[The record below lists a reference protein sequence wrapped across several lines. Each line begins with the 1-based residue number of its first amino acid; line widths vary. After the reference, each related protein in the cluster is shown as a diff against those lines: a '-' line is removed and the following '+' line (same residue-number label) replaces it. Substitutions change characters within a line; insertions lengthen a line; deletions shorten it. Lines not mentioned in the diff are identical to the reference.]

1 LKIFWEQVLLTIVIK
16 MTELNK
22 KELRK
27 ELIKIYGS
35 FDKEDYNEKIIDR
48 VTEIDRI
55 YGGVTRLLDDDLGKA
70 IYFLTFAI
78 QKQLKGQEDKQKT
91 IKRILEEL
99 RKNNL

>member
-1 LKIFWEQVLLTIVIK
+1 

-27 ELIKIYGS
+27 ELIQVYNS
-35 FDKEDYNEKIIDR
+35 FDKKDYNEKIIDKA
-48 VTEIDRI
+48 VEIDDI
-55 YGGVTRLLDDDLGKA
+55 YGGATELLDDDLGKA
-70 IYFLTFAI
+70 VYFLTFAI

-91 IKRILEEL
+91 IKIILEEL